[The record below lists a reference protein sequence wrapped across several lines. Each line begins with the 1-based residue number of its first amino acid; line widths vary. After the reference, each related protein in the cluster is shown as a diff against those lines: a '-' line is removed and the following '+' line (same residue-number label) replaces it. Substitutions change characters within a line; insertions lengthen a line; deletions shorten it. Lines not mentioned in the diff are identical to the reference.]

1 MPIRLIIVDDH
12 VLFRQGLRSLLLL
25 QSDIEVA
32 AEAESA
38 AELMTLL
45 PTSCDILLLDL
56 QMERWSIDHI
66 PELSSKTS
74 VIVLTATETVETG
87 ITALR
92 SGARAV
98 VYKRCAIETL
108 VTAIRAVAEGQVWM
122 PPDLQAAFIQ
132 QDNSVAKR
140 LTARE
145 SDIVRLVAMGMRNA
159 EVAER
164 LSLSENTVKTHLTN
178 IFQKLAI
185 RDRLELV
192 HYAIRAGLV
201 SVRGD

>member
-1 MPIRLIIVDDH
+1 MPIRLIIADDH
-12 VLFRQGLRSLLLL
+12 ALFRQGLRSLLLL
-25 QSDIEVA
+25 QGDIEVA

-38 AELMTLL
+38 AELTRLSL
-45 PTSCDILLLDL
+45 TSYDILLLDL
-56 QMERWSIDHI
+56 QMEQWSIDYI
-66 PELSSKTS
+66 PELSRQTT
-74 VIVLTATETVETG
+74 VIVLTATESIETG
-87 ITALR
+87 VTALR
-92 SGARAV
+92 LGARAV

-108 VTAIRAVAEGQVWM
+108 VTAIRAVAEGQVWL
-122 PPDLQAAFIQ
+122 PPDLQAAFVL
-132 QDNSVAKR
+132 QDNSVPKR

-178 IFQKLAI
+178 IFHKLAI

-192 HYAIRAGLV
+192 RYAIRAGLV
-201 SVRGD
+201 SVRDN